1 MTEYTRRADGICCR
15 CLKMVAISKDGKFC
29 VRCESQSD
37 APDDHTTSTPQEP
50 DGNCKDIDVVAPSG
64 DVVETT
70 TDATVVDDTPIV
82 SVAVD
87 AVQDSELPGESRLDQ
102 LRNWLQEVGPKS
114 RQDVIGQCPIP
125 DNTIK
130 ALLSRTNGFEK
141 DDAGLWSVS
150 AESAVEGTVG
160 T

>member
-1 MTEYTRRADGICCR
+1 M
-15 CLKMVAISKDGKFC
+15 
-29 VRCESQSD
+29 
-37 APDDHTTSTPQEP
+37 
-50 DGNCKDIDVVAPSG
+50 VAPSG

-70 TDATVVDDTPIV
+70 TDVPVVDDTPIV
-82 SVAVD
+82 SIAVD
-87 AVQDSELPGESRLDQ
+87 AVPDSELPGESRLDQ

-114 RQDVIGQCPIP
+114 RQDVISQCPIP

-150 AESAVEGTVG
+150 AESAVEGTV
-160 T
+160 